1 MRFDIIT
8 LFPEA
13 FSYLDI
19 SVVGR
24 ARRNNLF
31 ELQIH
36 NLRDFGIGKRKNV
49 DDKPFGGGAGMVLM
63 IEPIYNCLKS
73 IGAYPKDNRTAV
85 ILTSAK
91 GEVFNQSISKSLLEF
106 DRIIIIA
113 GHYEGVDERVYQFL
127 CDKEI
132 SIGKYVL
139 SGGELPSMVI
149 LDSIVRNLKGVL
161 GNEVSLVE
169 ESFSE
174 SIEYEYPQ
182 YTRPSAFETEEG
194 EVWSVPEVLLTGNH
208 RDIEKWR
215 KPQKLDSNTY

>member
-13 FSYLDI
+13 FSYLDL

-63 IEPIYNCLKS
+63 IEPIYFCLKS
-73 IGAYPKDNRTAV
+73 IGAYPKDGRTAV

-91 GEVFNQSISKSLLEF
+91 GEVFNQSISRSLLEF

-113 GHYEGVDERVYQFL
+113 GHYEGVDERVAMYL
-127 CDKEI
+127 CDLEI
-132 SIGKYVL
+132 SIGRFVL
-139 SGGELPSMVI
+139 SGGELPAMVI
-149 LDSIVRNLKGVL
+149 LDSVVRNIDGVL
-161 GNEVSLVE
+161 GNVNSLVE
-169 ESFSE
+169 ESFSD
-174 SIEYEYPQ
+174 SNFAEYPQ
-182 YTRPSAFETEEG
+182 YTRPSTFETEEG
-194 EVWSVPEVLLTGNH
+194 DQWSVPDNLLSGNH
-208 RDIEKWR
+208 AEISKWR
-215 KPQKLDSNTY
+215 ESLRKG